1 VTKPIADKPFRCPMV
16 PKITQLG
23 CLLNKLKH
31 GSCDSCPGVKD
42 YADEAKGL
50 LERLLVIASGS
61 VLPMPPVVKALPG
74 FVIPMDK
81 ERIKALESRGVGP
94 EQAGELLEM
103 FLSGEIFTRVEVID
117 PIAKSR
123 VRPEA

>member
-1 VTKPIADKPFRCPMV
+1 MTKAIGDKPFKCPMV

-50 LERLLVIASGS
+50 LEKLLVIASGS
-61 VLPMPPVVKALPG
+61 ILPMPAMVKTLPG
-74 FVIPMDK
+74 FVIPMRE

-103 FLSGEIFTRVEVID
+103 FLDGEIFTRKPVVG

-123 VRPEA
+123 IRPEG